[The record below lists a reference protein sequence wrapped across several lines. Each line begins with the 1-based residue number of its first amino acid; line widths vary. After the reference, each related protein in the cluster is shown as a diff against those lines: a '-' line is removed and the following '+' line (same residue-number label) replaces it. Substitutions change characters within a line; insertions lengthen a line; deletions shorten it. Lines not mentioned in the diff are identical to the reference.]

1 MDKKEVLELLKAN
14 RHCHLA
20 TVDEGMPRVRA
31 LQIFRIDENGIL
43 IQTWKDKDVGK
54 QLSRNPEVE
63 LCFNNFKE
71 GIQIR
76 VRGRVELVEDN
87 ALEEQKLREFPNF
100 QKYVDAGHEM
110 VFYCLRH
117 GLAHI
122 WTIEKNFEQKAFIE
136 L

>member
-1 MDKKEVLELLKAN
+1 MDKKEVLELLKAT
-14 RHCHLA
+14 RRCHLA

-31 LQIFRIDENGIL
+31 MQIFQIDESGIL

-63 LCFNNFKE
+63 LCFNNFGE

-76 VRGRVELVEDN
+76 VRGRVELVDDN
-87 ALEEQKLREFPNF
+87 ALKEQKLQERPNF
-100 QKYVDAGHEM
+100 QEYIDAGHEM
-110 VFYCLRH
+110 VFYRLRN

>member
-1 MDKKEVLELLKAN
+1 MDKKEVLEFLKAC

-20 TVDEGMPRVRA
+20 TVDEGIPRVRA
-31 LQIFRIDENGIL
+31 MQVFRIDENGIW
-43 IQTWKDKDVGK
+43 IQTWRDKDVGK

-63 LCFNNFKE
+63 LCFNNFSE
-71 GIQIR
+71 GIQMR
-76 VRGRVELVEDN
+76 VRGRIELVDDS
-87 ALEEQKLREFPNF
+87 ALKEQKLRERPNF
-100 QKYVDAGHEM
+100 QKYIDAGHEM
-110 VFYCLRH
+110 VFYCLRN

>member
-1 MDKKEVLELLKAN
+1 MDKKEVLEFLKAC

-31 LQIFRIDENGIL
+31 MQIFRIDVNGIL

-63 LCFNNFKE
+63 LCFNNFSE
-71 GIQIR
+71 GIQMR
-76 VRGRVELVEDN
+76 VRGRIELVDDS
-87 ALEEQKLREFPNF
+87 ALKEQKLRERPNF
-100 QKYVDAGHEM
+100 QKYIDAGHEM
-110 VFYCLRH
+110 VFYCLRN